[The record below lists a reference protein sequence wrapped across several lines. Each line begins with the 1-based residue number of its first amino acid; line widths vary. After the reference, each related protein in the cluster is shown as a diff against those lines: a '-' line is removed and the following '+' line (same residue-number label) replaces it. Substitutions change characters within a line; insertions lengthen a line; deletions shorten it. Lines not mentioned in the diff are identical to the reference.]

1 MQLDA
6 VRTAAW
12 AGYKYFEGEYWQ
24 DLAPE
29 DQAYL
34 IAAYQLDQEI
44 QTLMQHEAIE
54 AARKAAK
61 TKGKPS

>member
-6 VRTAAW
+6 VRASAW
-12 AGYKYFEGEYWQ
+12 SGYRYFDEWQ
-24 DLAPE
+24 DLEPN

-44 QTLMQHEAIE
+44 HTLMQHEAIE

-61 TKGKPS
+61 KPGKPK